1 MKVNDEDKVMSDYA
15 DKFCWMF
22 NIMEELAQFAR
33 LAEHGESEREHTR
46 AFQTLEAKLDRA
58 VNGSSTNV

>member
-1 MKVNDEDKVMSDYA
+1 MSDYA